1 MNLGLTGDIGSG
13 KSTVLGVFASCGW
26 NTFSADEAV
35 HRLLASDP
43 DTLEAVSAR
52 FGTGVLKEEGGVDRK
67 ALGSIVF
74 ADPDAREDLESI
86 LHPRVRIAWKHF
98 VQVHEGALN
107 VVEIPLLFEKRLEND
122 FRFCVTVWAH
132 SDVKVRR
139 LEQRG
144 MDLTSIKRRMD
155 AQLPQNTKATLSH
168 FVISNNGS
176 IAFLEDQVRLLTEM
190 LRSEG
195 CS

>member
-13 KSTVLGVFASCGW
+13 KSTVLRIFPSLGW
-26 NTFSADEAV
+26 NTFSADESV
-35 HRLLASDP
+35 HHLLSSDP
-43 DTLEAVSAR
+43 DTIREVTDRFGSGILNPDRSVNRKTLGELVFGDSSALEALEA
-52 FGTGVLKEEGGVDRK
+52 
-67 ALGSIVF
+67 IV
-74 ADPDAREDLESI
+74 
-86 LHPRVRIAWKHF
+86 HPRVREAWKAF
-98 VQVHEGALN
+98 LRTHEGDLN

-132 SDVKVRR
+132 SDVKIRR

-144 MDLTSIKRRMD
+144 MDLAAIKRRIN

-168 FVISNNGS
+168 FVLLNNGS
-176 IAFLEDQVRLLTEM
+176 ITFLKDQIRLLTDR

-195 CS
+195 

>member
-13 KSTVLGVFASCGW
+13 KSTVLRIFASLGW

-35 HRLLASDP
+35 HRLLSSDP
-43 DTLEAVSAR
+43 DTIQEVSAR
-52 FGTGVLKEEGGVDRK
+52 FDSGILNPDGSVNRK
-67 ALGSIVF
+67 SLGALVF
-74 ADPDAREDLESI
+74 GDPSALEALEAI
-86 LHPRVRIAWKHF
+86 LHPRVRADWKEFLRH
-98 VQVHEGALN
+98 HEGELN

-122 FRFCVTVWAH
+122 FMFCVTVWAH
-132 SDVKVRR
+132 SDVKIRR

-144 MDLTSIKRRMD
+144 MDLAAIKRRIN

-168 FVISNNGS
+168 FVLLNNGS
-176 IAFLEDQVRLLTEM
+176 ITFLEDQIRLLTDR
-190 LRSEG
+190 LRPKG